1 MLAGVAVAARDDGD
15 ARDARFLPLKVKKE
29 GKKQEVKRLC
39 FLSKA
44 HKGERHHHHN
54 RHTTSTSLGLTYAF
68 PARRFCRAGSG
79 FQAVPVFVFSAV
91 FTRDKLCRN
100 FSSAFLGLNP
110 LFKPESE
117 QYHVR

>member
-1 MLAGVAVAARDDGD
+1 MPAGVAVAARDDGD

-29 GKKQEVKRLC
+29 GKRHGRKRWC
-39 FLSKA
+39 FLSQK
-44 HKGERHHHHN
+44 HQGERHHHHN
-54 RHTTSTSLGLTYAF
+54 RHTTSTPSGLTYAF
-68 PARRFCRAGSG
+68 PARRFCRAGG
-79 FQAVPVFVFSAV
+79 GLKAAPMLVFSAV